1 MLTLPRS
8 PRRVRVGLAA
18 LVAVPVA
25 LLATPA
31 YAADGSID
39 HVEPQDGTF
48 QVLYSL
54 PGAGAAAPDLDS
66 VAVTL
71 DDVALPATAEP
82 AGEAEAVE
90 RTTILAIDVSS
101 SMRRDN
107 RFAEA
112 QEAAKAFLGAAPDDL
127 EVGIVTFASDVEV
140 AQAPTLDREA
150 STAVVDGLTLSNQ
163 TRLYDGVLEAVAAS
177 GQDGSRSVLVL
188 SDGRDTS
195 ATPIDRVTT
204 AIEDANCSQ

>member
-1 MLTLPRS
+1 
-8 PRRVRVGLAA
+8 
-18 LVAVPVA
+18 VAVPVT

-39 HVEPQDGTF
+39 HVEPQDGSF

-54 PGAGAAAPDLDS
+54 PGAGTTAPDLDS

-112 QEAAKAFLGAAPDDL
+112 QEAAKAFLAAAPDDL
-127 EVGIVTFASDVEV
+127 EWRRH
-140 AQAPTLDREA
+140 PR
-150 STAVVDGLTLSNQ
+150 STAMRPPRS
-163 TRLYDGVLEAVAAS
+163 S
-177 GQDGSRSVLVL
+177 MGSRSPTRP
-188 SDGRDTS
+188 GC
-195 ATPIDRVTT
+195 TT
-204 AIEDANCSQ
+204 ASSRL